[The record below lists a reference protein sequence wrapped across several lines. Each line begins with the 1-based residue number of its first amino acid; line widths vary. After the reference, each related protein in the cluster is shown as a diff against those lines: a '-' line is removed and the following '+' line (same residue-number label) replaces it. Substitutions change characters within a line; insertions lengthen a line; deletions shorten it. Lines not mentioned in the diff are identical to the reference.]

1 MTVQTAPP
9 RPDGAVASYKPGRT
23 FTFATEFRRQ
33 FTRRRTQWTL
43 GLLALLPIVLLIA
56 FKVGGSENGDGDG
69 GGSFDAMATLGTAGA
84 ANFTLF
90 AMLVSSTFLMV
101 VVFAMFCGD
110 TVAGEASWGSLRY
123 LLATPVPRGRL
134 LSVKLAVALTYCVL
148 SMVVLTGMSIVV
160 GGIAY
165 GWGPLRAPLG
175 GEIASPEA
183 LYRVL
188 AVAGYLTVTLL
199 VVAGLAFLLSV
210 LTDAPLGAVGGAVL
224 LFIVSNILDAVTA
237 LGDLR
242 DILPTRYTTAWL
254 GLLSPT
260 AQTDDMVRGIVVGLV
275 YGTVFSALAFWRF
288 TRKDVTS

>member
-1 MTVQTAPP
+1 MTVTTA
-9 RPDGAVASYKPGRT
+9 RADGGAAGYSPGRT
-23 FTFATEFRRQ
+23 LTFGTEFRRQ
-33 FTRRRTQWTL
+33 LTRRRTQWTL
-43 GLLALLPIVLLIA
+43 ALLALLPVVLLLA
-56 FKVGGSENGDGDG
+56 FKIGGDGESG
-69 GGSFDAMATLGTAGA
+69 GNDGSFAAMADLGTAGA

-123 LLATPVPRGRL
+123 LLAVPVPRGRL
-134 LSVKLAVALTYCVL
+134 LSVKLAVALAYCVL
-148 SMVVLTGMSIVV
+148 AMTVLTGMSLLV
-160 GGIAY
+160 GGIVY

-175 GEIASPEA
+175 GEVASPEA
-183 LYRVL
+183 IWRVL
-188 AVAGYLTVTLL
+188 AVAGYLTVTLM

-224 LFIVSNILDAVTA
+224 LYIVSNILDAVTA

-242 DILPTRYTTAWL
+242 DVLPTRYTTAWL
-254 GLLSPT
+254 GLLSPE
-260 AQTDDMVRGIVVGLV
+260 AQTDDMVRGIVVALV
-275 YGTVFSALAFWRF
+275 YGAVFASAAFWRF

>member
-1 MTVQTAPP
+1 MTAQTAPP
-9 RPDGAVASYKPGRT
+9 RANGAAATYSAGRT
-23 FTFATEFRRQ
+23 LTFATEFRRQ
-33 FTRRRTQWTL
+33 LTRRRTQWTL
-43 GLLALLPIVLLIA
+43 GLLALLPLLLLVA
-56 FKVGGSENGDGDG
+56 FKVGGEAEEGNDG
-69 GGSFDAMATLGTAGA
+69 GGFDAMADLGTAGA

-90 AMLVSSTFLMV
+90 AMLVTSNFLLV

-110 TVAGEASWGSLRY
+110 TIAGEASWGSLRY

-134 LSVKLAVALTYCVL
+134 LSVKLAVALAYCLL
-148 SMVVLTGMSIVV
+148 SMAVLTVMSIVV

-183 LYRVL
+183 IYRVL
-188 AVAGYLTVTLL
+188 AVAGYLAVSLL

-242 DILPTRYTTAWL
+242 DILPTRYSTAWL
-254 GLLSPT
+254 GLLSPS

-275 YGTVFSALAFWRF
+275 YGAVFTSLAFWRF